1 MEKKLL
7 SPKEVKEMYFPD
19 IGINTV
25 RAMMKREGFPV
36 IRNGSRLYAIAGKID
51 AWLDSAQDLDLQDD
65 WRA

>member
-36 IRNGSRLYAIAGKID
+36 IRNGIRLYAIAAKVD
-51 AWLDSAQDLDLQDD
+51 DWLENARDIDLQGD